1 MPGSRTLYAHTQPVS
16 YSGKKK
22 DSQWWKP
29 QSDLHSVLRTQDPTP
44 PSSDPTGPASPSGPL
59 RTPRPPP
66 PCQWPVPA
74 AHGHTHFSRR
84 LPPQVLR
91 PIHSFLKQIT
101 VGAGDTV
108 AGQDAAVTGT
118 RPRRSTAAHQ
128 AYSPA
133 SGCLSSRSKASQGVA
148 PGEAGAQGLAVSCS
162 QSSWD
167 GYLRRPRPATLLPD
181 TRTTSARQSLAAE
194 RARARSPAQRRG
206 SPCFMRA
213 SLRKVNRSLSL
224 LTDFLKILLSSFDY
238 VDSIC
243 QALKTPA
250 YDQRSFAIC
259 CGQHAEAGRQ
269 TACKRRSAPELR
281 DAHGLCASD
290 SSLCCTQQPPQTMG
304 KTARQ

>member
-1 MPGSRTLYAHTQPVS
+1 M
-16 YSGKKK
+16 
-22 DSQWWKP
+22 
-29 QSDLHSVLRTQDPTP
+29 
-44 PSSDPTGPASPSGPL
+44 
-59 RTPRPPP
+59 
-66 PCQWPVPA
+66 
-74 AHGHTHFSRR
+74 
-84 LPPQVLR
+84 
-91 PIHSFLKQIT
+91 
-101 VGAGDTV
+101 

-133 SGCLSSRSKASQGVA
+133 GGCLSSRSKASQGVT

-224 LTDFLKILLSSFDY
+224 LTDFLKILLSSSDY

-259 CGQHAEAGRQ
+259 CGQHVEAGRQ